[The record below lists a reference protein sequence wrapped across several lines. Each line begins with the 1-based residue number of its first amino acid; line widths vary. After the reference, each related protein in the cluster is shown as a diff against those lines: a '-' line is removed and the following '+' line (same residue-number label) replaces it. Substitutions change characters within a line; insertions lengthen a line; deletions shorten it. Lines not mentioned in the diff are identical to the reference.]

1 MKGLY
6 DYITEATDP
15 DKLKR
20 IHKFKKELGKAF
32 EPTQVELQSHGGRF
46 DKYWDILIH
55 EPVTEEDLET
65 LDKLIKTMAPKYDPQ
80 EYQTAIHKNVH
91 NKQDLV
97 QAINTQLAETLTV
110 NGREV
115 PKYSWLYL
123 RFDEQ
128 GL

>member
-1 MKGLY
+1 MKELY
-6 DYITEATDP
+6 DYIVEATDP

-55 EPVTEEDLET
+55 EPVTKGDIE
-65 LDKLIKTMAPKYDPQ
+65 KLNGIIKTMAPKYDPQ
-80 EYQTAIHKNVH
+80 EYNKRIYHVDNTAA
-91 NKQDLV
+91 LV
-97 QAINTQLAETLTV
+97 NAINQQLEEKLVV
-110 NGREV
+110 NGKPI

-123 RFDEQ
+123 RFDERD
-128 GL
+128 L